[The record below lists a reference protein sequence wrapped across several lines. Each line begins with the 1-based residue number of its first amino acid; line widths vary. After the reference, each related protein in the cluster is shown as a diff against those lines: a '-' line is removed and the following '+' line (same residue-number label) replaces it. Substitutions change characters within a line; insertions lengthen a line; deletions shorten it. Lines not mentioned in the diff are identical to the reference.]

1 MDLES
6 EKIEEMQAKIETLE
20 ADLVAMKSKIDGL
33 RLLMW
38 LNIALS
44 VVFGLVKFLM
54 AGHGGAPSSASG
66 NSVQIGTAPTVVP
79 QRDYLTTEEVAAR
92 EGVAART
99 VTEWARE
106 GKFTPEPVKGERA
119 WQFAADY
126 RVLPQEVVSGK

>member
-1 MDLES
+1 MELKRMMEM
-6 EKIEEMQAKIETLE
+6 EKEIAQIKQE
-20 ADLVAMKSKIDGL
+20 VRSL
-33 RLLMW
+33 RLWIWVGIGTNVILFIFKMW
-38 LNIALS
+38 MPHAPQAPTS
-44 VVFGLVKFLM
+44 V
-54 AGHGGAPSSASG
+54 HG
-66 NSVQIGTAPTVVP
+66 NSVQIGTGPTVAP